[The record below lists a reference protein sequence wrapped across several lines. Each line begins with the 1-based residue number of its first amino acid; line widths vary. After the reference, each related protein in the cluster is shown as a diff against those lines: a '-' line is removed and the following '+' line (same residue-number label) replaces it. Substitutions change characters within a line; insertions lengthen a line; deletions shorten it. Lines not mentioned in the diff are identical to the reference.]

1 VKGVAGLRVVDREE
15 ELCIRSSW
23 MLGVVASRIGLVT
36 VEWVGTGIG
45 IGIGIAI
52 AIALGLG
59 VGSVERVL
67 VLRVV

>member
-1 VKGVAGLRVVDREE
+1 MKGAAGLRVVDREE

-36 VEWVGTGIG
+36 VEWVGIEIG
-45 IGIGIAI
+45 
-52 AIALGLG
+52 IALGLG
-59 VGSVERVL
+59 IGSVERVL

>member
-1 VKGVAGLRVVDREE
+1 MKGVAGLRVVDREE

-45 IGIGIAI
+45 IGIAI

>member
-36 VEWVGTGIG
+36 VEWVGIG
-45 IGIGIAI
+45 IV
-52 AIALGLG
+52 LGLG
-59 VGSVERVL
+59 VRSVERVL